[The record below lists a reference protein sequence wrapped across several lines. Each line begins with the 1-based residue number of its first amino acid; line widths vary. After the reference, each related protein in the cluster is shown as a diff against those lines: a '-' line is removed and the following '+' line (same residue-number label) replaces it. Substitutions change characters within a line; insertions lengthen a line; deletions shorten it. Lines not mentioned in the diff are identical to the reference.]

1 MQLQQ
6 HARTWSA
13 VALELRDPEDLL
25 HWDLAPLEELVG
37 ERLEGVCARVHAC
50 MHGSGE

>member
-1 MQLQQ
+1 MMQLQQ

-37 ERLEGVCARVHAC
+37 EGLEGVCMSAR